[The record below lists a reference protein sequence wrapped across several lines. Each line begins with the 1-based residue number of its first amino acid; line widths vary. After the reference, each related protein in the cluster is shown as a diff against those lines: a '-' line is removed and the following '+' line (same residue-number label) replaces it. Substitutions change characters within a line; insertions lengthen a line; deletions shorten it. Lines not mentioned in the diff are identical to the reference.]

1 MSDQVPPKDQQDLE
15 IPLELQQ
22 LERTIGAPRAGPEED
37 TNISTLATTES
48 IDCEDAREGLR
59 IKREKRKAW
68 KAYRYAFV
76 TLIALA
82 ILIVLTSIAVVVHGL
97 ASNHE
102 LVPPALG
109 SLGGG
114 GGLGYLVWR
123 AYGAMFK

>member
-1 MSDQVPPKDQQDLE
+1 MSDQVPPKDRQDLE

-22 LERTIGAPRAGPEED
+22 LEQTIGAPRAGPEED

-48 IDCEDAREGLR
+48 IDREDARESLR
-59 IKREKRKAW
+59 IRREERRAW
-68 KAYRYAFV
+68 KAHRYAFV

-82 ILIVLTSIAVVVHGL
+82 VLIVLTSIAVIVYGL
-97 ASNHE
+97 ASNRD

-123 AYGAMFK
+123 AYGAVFK